1 MTNRQHDADFVF
13 VPFGGVGEI
22 GMNLAL
28 YGYGPPRARKWLMVD
43 CGLGF
48 PGSDLPGI
56 DVVYPDIGFIE
67 KIAKDVVAICIT
79 HAHEDHIGALPT
91 LWPKVKCKVYASPF
105 AAGLLEVRRLNE
117 AGAPN
122 IDITT
127 VQAGAVLDL
136 DPFTV
141 EYIAVAHSIPEAN
154 ALAIKTP
161 LGTALHTGDWKID
174 PDPGV
179 GNRIDEARLRALGE
193 EGVDVLICDSTNILR
208 EGDSFSESD
217 VARVLKPL
225 IAEAA
230 GRVLVTTFASNVARL
245 RAIAE
250 AALACGRTVV
260 VAGRAM
266 DRVVQVARD
275 CGYLEGLPGFHSPE
289 MLPNLPREK
298 TVVIATGSQG
308 EPRAAMMRASLND
321 HPSIKLGPGDRVI
334 FSSRTIP
341 GNAREV
347 HRVINNLCNLGVE
360 VITDHDHLVHCSGH
374 PRRGEVAQMYDW
386 LRPRSAVPVHGE
398 AHHLTQHVAFA
409 KSRGVGHV
417 VSARDGDM
425 VQLLPG
431 PPAILDQLPHGRLLK
446 DGDVVVSEKDGV
458 VRERAKLAFAG
469 VVSIALAV
477 DKKGEL
483 MGDPDV
489 VFAGLPKKGK
499 FGEEMGEVIDE
510 ALFATFDGL
519 PRARRRDAD
528 TVSNAIERS
537 VRGAVYSVWGKKPIV
552 HVMVVAG

>member
-1 MTNRQHDADFVF
+1 MTSTPNTDLVF

-48 PGSDLPGI
+48 PGSELPGI
-56 DVVYPDIGFIE
+56 DVVYPDIAFVE

-79 HAHEDHIGALPT
+79 HAHEDHIGALVT
-91 LWPKVKCKVYASPF
+91 LWPKLKCRVYATPF
-105 AAGLLEVRRLNE
+105 AAGLLEVKRLNE
-117 AGAPN
+117 PGAPS
-122 IDITT
+122 IDIRP
-127 VQAGAVLDL
+127 VHAGAVLDL

-141 EYIAVAHSIPEAN
+141 EYVAVAHSIPEAN
-154 ALAIKTP
+154 ALAITTP
-161 LGTALHTGDWKID
+161 LGRVVHTGDWKID
-174 PDPGV
+174 PEPGV

-217 VARVLKPL
+217 VARVLQPL
-225 IAEAA
+225 IAEAS
-230 GRVLVTTFASNVARL
+230 GRVVITTFASNVARL

-250 AALACGRTVV
+250 AAQACGRTVV

-275 CGYLEGLPGFHSPE
+275 CGYLDGLPGFHSPE
-289 MLPNLPREK
+289 MLPNLQRDK

-308 EPRAAMMRASLND
+308 EPRAAMMRASQND

-334 FSSRTIP
+334 FSSRAIP

-374 PRRGEVAQMYDW
+374 PRRGEVAQMYEW
-386 LRPRSAVPVHGE
+386 VRPKSAVPVHGE

-409 KSRGVGHV
+409 KSRGVEHAL
-417 VSARDGDM
+417 SARDGDM

-431 PPAILDQLPHGRLLK
+431 PPTIVNRLPHGRLLK
-446 DGDVVVSEKDGV
+446 DGDVVLSEEDGT
-458 VRERAKLAFAG
+458 VRERNKLAFAG
-469 VVSIALAV
+469 VVSVALAV
-477 DKKGEL
+477 DKKGDL
-483 MGDPDV
+483 VGDPDV
-489 VFAGLPKKGK
+489 VFAGVPKKGK
-499 FGEEMGEVIDE
+499 FGEDMGEVIDE

-519 PRARRRDAD
+519 PRARRRDPD
-528 TVSNAIERS
+528 TVSTAIERS
-537 VRGAVYSVWGKKPIV
+537 LRGAIYSVWGKKPIV
-552 HVMVVAG
+552 HVMVVSA

>member
-1 MTNRQHDADFVF
+1 MKLAEEAKFLF

-28 YGYGPPRARKWLMVD
+28 YGYGPTRARKWLMVD

-56 DVVYPDIGFIE
+56 DVVFPDIGFVE
-67 KIAKDVVAICIT
+67 KIAKDLVAICIT
-79 HAHEDHIGALPT
+79 HAHEDHIGALAT
-91 LWPKVKCKVYASPF
+91 LWPKLKCKVYATPF

-117 AGAPN
+117 PGAPK
-122 IDITT
+122 IEILT
-127 VQAGAVLDL
+127 VQAGSVLDL
-136 DPFTV
+136 DPFRV

-154 ALAIKTP
+154 ALAIRTP

-174 PDPGV
+174 PEPGV
-179 GNRIDEARLRALGE
+179 GSRIDEARLRALGD
-193 EGVDVLICDSTNILR
+193 EGVDVLICDSTNVLR

-217 VARVLKPL
+217 VARVLRPL
-225 IAEAA
+225 IAEAP
-230 GRVLVTTFASNVARL
+230 GRVLVTTFASNVSRL

-250 AALACGRTVV
+250 AAQACGRTVV

-266 DRVVQVARD
+266 DRVVQVARE
-275 CGYLEGLPGFHSPE
+275 CGYLDGLPGFHAPE
-289 MLPNLPREK
+289 MLANLPRER
-298 TVVIATGSQG
+298 TVIIATGSQG
-308 EPRAAMMRASLND
+308 EPRAAMMRASQND
-321 HPSIKLGPGDRVI
+321 HPWIKLGPGDRVI
-334 FSSRTIP
+334 FSSRAIP

-374 PRRGEVAQMYDW
+374 PRRGEVRQMYEW
-386 LRPRSAVPVHGE
+386 VRPKSAIPVHGE
-398 AHHLTQHVAFA
+398 AHHLTQHVGFA
-409 KSRGVGHV
+409 KSWGVQHA

-431 PPAILDQLPHGRLLK
+431 PPAILKRVPHGRLLK
-446 DGDVVVSEKDGV
+446 DGDVVVSEDDGA
-458 VRERAKLAFAG
+458 VRERNKLAFAG

-483 MGDPDV
+483 VGDPDV
-489 VFAGLPKKGK
+489 VFAGVPKKGK
-499 FGEEMGEVIDE
+499 FGEDMGEVIDE
-510 ALFATFDGL
+510 ALFATFEGL

-528 TVSNAIERS
+528 TVSTAIERS
-537 VRGAVYSVWGKKPIV
+537 VRGAVSSVWGKKPIV
-552 HVMVVAG
+552 HVMVVSA

>member
-1 MTNRQHDADFVF
+1 MTSVAQNTDFVF

-28 YGYGPPRARKWLMVD
+28 YGYGAPRARKWLMVD

-48 PGSDLPGI
+48 PGADLPGI
-56 DVVYPDIGFIE
+56 DVVYPDIAFVE

-79 HAHEDHIGALPT
+79 HAHEDHIGALAT
-91 LWPKVKCKVYASPF
+91 LWPKLNCKVYATPF
-105 AAGLLEVRRLNE
+105 AAGLLEVRRLSE
-117 AGAPN
+117 AGAPK
-122 IDITT
+122 IDIRP
-127 VQAGAVLDL
+127 VQAGMVLDL

-161 LGTALHTGDWKID
+161 LGMALHTGDWKID

-179 GNRIDEARLRALGE
+179 GNRIDEARLRALGD

-217 VARVLKPL
+217 VARVLRPL
-225 IAEAA
+225 IAEAT

-250 AALACGRTVV
+250 AGHACGRTVV

-275 CGYLEGLPGFHSPE
+275 CGYLDGLPGFHSPE

-298 TVVIATGSQG
+298 TLVIATGSQG
-308 EPRAAMMRASLND
+308 EPRAAMMRASQSD
-321 HPSIKLGPGDRVI
+321 HPSIKLVSGDRVI

-386 LRPRSAVPVHGE
+386 VRPKSAVPVHGE

-409 KSRGVGHV
+409 KSRGVEDTL
-417 VSARDGDM
+417 SARDGDM

-431 PPAILDQLPHGRLLK
+431 PPAIINRLPHGRLLR
-446 DGDVVVSEKDGV
+446 DGDVVISEDDGA
-458 VRERAKLAFAG
+458 VRERNKLAFAG

-483 MGDPDV
+483 VGDPDV

-510 ALFATFDGL
+510 ALFATFEGL
-519 PRARRRDAD
+519 PRARRRDPD

-537 VRGAVYSVWGKKPIV
+537 VRGAVYSVWGKKPII
-552 HVMVVAG
+552 HVMVVAA

>member
-1 MTNRQHDADFVF
+1 MTSSQQDADFVF

-28 YGYGPPRARKWLMVD
+28 YGYGPPRSRKWLMVD

-56 DVVYPDIGFIE
+56 EVVYPDIGFVE

-91 LWPKVKCKVYASPF
+91 LWPKLKCKVFATPF

-117 AGAPN
+117 PGAPN
-122 IDITT
+122 IDIKT
-127 VQAGAVLDL
+127 VQAGAILDL

-161 LGTALHTGDWKID
+161 LGAALHTGDWKID

-179 GNRIDEARLRALGE
+179 GNRIDEARLRALGD

-225 IAEAA
+225 IAEAT

-250 AALACGRTVV
+250 AAQACGRTVV

-275 CGYLEGLPGFHSPE
+275 CGYLDGLPGFHSPE

-308 EPRAAMMRASLND
+308 EARAAMMRASLND

-334 FSSRTIP
+334 FSSRAIP

-374 PRRGEVAQMYDW
+374 PRRGEVAQMYEW
-386 LRPRSAVPVHGE
+386 VRPRSAVPVHGE

-409 KSRGVGHV
+409 KSRGVEHV
-417 VSARDGDM
+417 LSARDGDM

-431 PPAILDQLPHGRLLK
+431 PPAIVNQLPHGRLLK
-446 DGDVVVSEKDGV
+446 DGDVVLREEDGT
-458 VRERAKLAFAG
+458 VRERSKLAFAG
-469 VVSIALAV
+469 VVSVALAV

-483 MGDPDV
+483 LGDPDV

-499 FGEEMGEVIDE
+499 FGEDMGEVIDE

-528 TVSNAIERS
+528 TVATAIERS

-552 HVMVVAG
+552 HVMVVAA